1 MTSKCCDLDLK
12 LDEVENH
19 DNPAKIIIKNRITN
33 TLGLQVT
40 DFKRGRYYLSIDVR
54 YKDISRK
61 LLNIRLKEYKD

>member
-33 TLGLQVT
+33 TLDLQ